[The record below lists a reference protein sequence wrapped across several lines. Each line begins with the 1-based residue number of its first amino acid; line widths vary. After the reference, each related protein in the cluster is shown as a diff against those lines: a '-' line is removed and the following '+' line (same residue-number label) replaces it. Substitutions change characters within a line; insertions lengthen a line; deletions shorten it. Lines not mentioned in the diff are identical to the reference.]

1 VSQPAP
7 LPLVVSAAPTGR
19 LVTLD
24 GVPCRLWKAADLQGR
39 VYDLFVH
46 RVGTADPAAQDV
58 LDRVLAEQPAPASV
72 ACAECGK
79 AIVPAPGM
87 RCGNCLPF

>member
-1 VSQPAP
+1 MSQPAP
-7 LPLVVSAAPTGR
+7 LPLVVIAAPTGR

-58 LDRVLAEQPAPASV
+58 LAEQPAPAAV
-72 ACAECGK
+72 ACAECGR
-79 AIVPAPGM
+79 AIVPRPGM
-87 RCGNCLPF
+87 CCDDCIPF